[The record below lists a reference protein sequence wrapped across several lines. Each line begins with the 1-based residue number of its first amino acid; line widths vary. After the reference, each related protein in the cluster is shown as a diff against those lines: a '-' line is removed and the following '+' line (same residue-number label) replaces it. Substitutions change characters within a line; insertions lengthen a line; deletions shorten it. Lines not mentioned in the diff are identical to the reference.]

1 MTKEEFHTAIFYN
14 QFDKVEPLFA
24 SGEDLKAKYG
34 FDIDDSA
41 MRASWGKDDFE
52 KLYFFWKYGA
62 KPLTPAVAET
72 FEKFSKG
79 VTAEELTKEQD
90 DKENAKI
97 AATKADLTDFKSV
110 KQIPIDEVDF
120 ELKEENIGEL
130 RVHYASFLYDGDVY
144 DSDVLFYGNL
154 QFDNPPVLNKKY
166 DFSKKNFGESFCFM
180 DEHNPVDL
188 LTIEFKQFSDTE
200 MKLEIQLLFNLE
212 DEDVGK
218 NEILTLEATVKR

>member
-1 MTKEEFHTAIFYN
+1 MNLQKAFNLTKEEFHTAIFYN

-79 VTAEELTKEQD
+79 VTAEELCRKNRMIKRMRELS
-90 DKENAKI
+90 
-97 AATKADLTDFKSV
+97 ATKADLTDFKSV
-110 KQIPIDEVDF
+110 KQIPIDEVDILH
-120 ELKEENIGEL
+120 LKKKIL
-130 RVHYASFLYDGDVY
+130 
-144 DSDVLFYGNL
+144 GN
-154 QFDNPPVLNKKY
+154 
-166 DFSKKNFGESFCFM
+166 
-180 DEHNPVDL
+180 
-188 LTIEFKQFSDTE
+188 
-200 MKLEIQLLFNLE
+200 
-212 DEDVGK
+212 
-218 NEILTLEATVKR
+218 